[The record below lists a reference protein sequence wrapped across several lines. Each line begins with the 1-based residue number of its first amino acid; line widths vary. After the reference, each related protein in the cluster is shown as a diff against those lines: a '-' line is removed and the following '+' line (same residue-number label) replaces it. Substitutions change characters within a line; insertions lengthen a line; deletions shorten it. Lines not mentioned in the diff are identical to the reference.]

1 MFFPKLKDGERH
13 KFIRELKKYL
23 NELVQPSPQLA
34 DDDVF
39 DAATQKAILDFKRQ
53 WLSKSGRFTVPY
65 NKPEAD
71 LFTWAFI
78 GEALGNIRLRKELAQ
93 IQDYELRTLL
103 LGMDAF
109 ANEITYYTK
118 QMESC
123 DAKIAS
129 VLGGKNAVAAAN
141 GFEPEGIALMKAF
154 SFYRGDTRNV
164 WLDGTVR
171 IGQGHLSRYIMHL
184 YGSTDNTRLG
194 VDGKTYTDI
203 IIPDGF
209 ETTSS
214 NGLGGKKNA
223 LTQTPTPTEAVVTF
237 YYKKKL
243 GNVENATLLLMHV
256 KDFKPVKQGNRWHI
270 GLIGGKGGTIGS
282 ADKPY
287 LHSHFVLVKGDVGL
301 AIKTDRSGKMDGN
314 ATNDYR
320 ASIGIRFVDAFC

>member
-1 MFFPKLKDGERH
+1 MFFPRLKDGERH

-23 NELVQPSPQLA
+23 NELVQPSPQLP

-53 WLSKSGRFTVPY
+53 WLSKSGRFYAPY

-71 LFTWAFI
+71 LFTWAFV
-78 GEALGNIRLRKELAQ
+78 GEALGNARLRKELTQ

-103 LGMDAF
+103 LGMNAL
-109 ANEITYYTK
+109 ANEVTYYTK

-129 VLGGKNAVAAAN
+129 ILGGKNAIAAAS
-141 GFEPEGIALMKAF
+141 GFEPEGIALMKSF
-154 SFYRGDTRNV
+154 PFYRGDTVNV
-164 WLDGTVR
+164 WRDGSVH

-184 YGSTDNTRLG
+184 YGSTDGTRLG
-194 VDGKTYTDI
+194 VDGKTYADI

-209 ETTSS
+209 ETTS
-214 NGLGGKKNA
+214 NDGLGGKKNA
-223 LTQTPTPTEAVVTF
+223 LAQILSPTEAIVTF

-243 GNVENATLLLMHV
+243 GNVENVTLLLMHV
-256 KDFKPVKQGNRWHI
+256 KDFKPVKQGNRWRI
-270 GLIGGKGGTIGS
+270 GSIGGKGGIIGDVNS
-282 ADKPY
+282 PY
-287 LHSHFVLVKGDVGL
+287 LHSHFALVKGDVGL
-301 AIKTDRSGKMDGN
+301 ALKMDRSGKTDSD